1 MSWEDGV
8 KKFNADLKEIIDTC
22 QVDEGLA
29 ACYLC
34 NFEDEYICHTHNG
47 GCKKIWQCKDIQEKL
62 PNI

>member
-8 KKFNADLKEIIDTC
+8 KKFNADLKEIIDICLVT
-22 QVDEGLA
+22 EGHA

-47 GCKKIWQCKDIQEKL
+47 GCEKIELCRGIQEKL
-62 PNI
+62 PHI